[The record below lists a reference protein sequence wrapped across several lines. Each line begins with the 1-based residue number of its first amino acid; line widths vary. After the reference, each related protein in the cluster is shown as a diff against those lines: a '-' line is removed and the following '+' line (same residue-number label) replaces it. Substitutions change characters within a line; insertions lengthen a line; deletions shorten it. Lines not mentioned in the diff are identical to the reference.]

1 MVRPMSREV
10 QDSRQS
16 GIRPRPFLGPPRLTS
31 LWLGCMDGSFPR
43 PGEARTGGSRLREGG
58 ARLTAIRL
66 LSYANNHVVSH
77 VPSYRLRHAWYR
89 RVLGVRLGENA
100 GVHLDCRIWF
110 FGPSRLRKDGYLS
123 IGAHSRINRGC
134 LLDAR
139 GPLRI
144 GENVSVSAEVAIITT
159 QHRPEAPDFAVESR
173 PVVIED
179 HVWIG
184 MRAMILPGVTVGR
197 GSVVAAGAVVTKDVP
212 ALSVVA
218 GVPAKQIGMRGLD
231 DPSYVLAEPFP
242 MFE

>member
-1 MVRPMSREV
+1 M
-10 QDSRQS
+10 
-16 GIRPRPFLGPPRLTS
+16 
-31 LWLGCMDGSFPR
+31 
-43 PGEARTGGSRLREGG
+43 
-58 ARLTAIRL
+58 AIRF

-100 GVHLDCRIWF
+100 GVHLDCYIWF
-110 FGPSRLRKDGYLS
+110 FGPNRLRKDGFLS

-139 GPLRI
+139 GRLRI
-144 GENVSVSAEVAIITT
+144 GDNVSVSAEVAILTT
-159 QHRPEAPDFAVESR
+159 QHRPEDPNFAVESR

-184 MRAMILPGVTVGR
+184 MRAIIMPGVTVGR
-197 GSVVAAGAVVTKDVP
+197 GAVVAAGAVVTNDVP
-212 ALSVVA
+212 PLAVVG
-218 GVPAKQIGMRGLD
+218 GVPARQIGTRGLD
-231 DPSYVLAEPFP
+231 NPAYVLADPFP